1 MSTKNNREED
11 INNYS
16 FPVKSQ
22 GMYNPAFEHDA
33 CGMGFVADVKGRK
46 SRSIIDKGLDILKN
60 LEHRGAVG
68 ADPKTGDGA
77 GILIQLPDEFMRK
90 AALEKK
96 IKLPAEGKYG
106 VGMMFLP
113 QDPIM
118 RKAIENIVEKIVIDE
133 NQKFL
138 GWRDVPVDPKVPGE
152 GAKIT
157 QPFIRQCFIGANKS
171 IDYTG

>member
-1 MSTKNNREED
+1 MNSDQNRADDLNKN
-11 INNYS
+11 S
-16 FPVKSQ
+16 FNIKSQ

-77 GILIQLPDEFMRK
+77 GILIQLPDEFLRK
-90 AALEKK
+90 VASEKK
-96 IKLPAEGKYG
+96 IKLPAIGKYG

-118 RKAIENIVEKIVIDE
+118 RKAIENIVEKIVVDE

-138 GWRDVPVDPKVPGE
+138 GWRDVPVDPGVPGK

-157 QPFIRQCFIGANKS
+157 QPFIQAMFYRGEQKYVSAG
-171 IDYTG
+171 